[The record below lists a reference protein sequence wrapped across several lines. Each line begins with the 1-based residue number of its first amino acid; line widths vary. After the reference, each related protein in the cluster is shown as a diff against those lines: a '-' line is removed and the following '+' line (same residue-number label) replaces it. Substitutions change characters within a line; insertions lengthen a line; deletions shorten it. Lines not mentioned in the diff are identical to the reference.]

1 MIILFVRQKD
11 EKKNNRNWLF
21 FVALKSIIMYE
32 DYLNYHHIPCGAVI
46 DRIRTK
52 EHLTQRELAERSG
65 ILLGVYC

>member
-1 MIILFVRQKD
+1 MR
-11 EKKNNRNWLF
+11 KKNNRNWLFFVF

-52 EHLTQRELAERSG
+52 DHPN
-65 ILLGVYC
+65 Y

>member
-1 MIILFVRQKD
+1 
-11 EKKNNRNWLF
+11 
-21 FVALKSIIMYE
+21 MYE

-52 EHLTQRELAERSG
+52 EHLTQRELAERSS